1 MNLKRKIARQAK
13 AVADIPH
20 IYVEAWGAYES
31 FRKLGFS
38 DDQVQFVHGPTVNPV
53 TGETGVQLQVRL
65 VAQDKQFVYV
75 VGALTEGFER
85 GRAIIYE
92 LRRRIADREIKDEA
106 LEAMW
111 RSTELGGDVDWFAAF
126 TVKLREMGFVL
137 PALTN

>member
-1 MNLKRKIARQAK
+1 MNRQRHPEAK
-13 AVADIPH
+13 AVADIPQ

-38 DDQVQFVHGPTVNPV
+38 DDQVQFVYGAAMNPV
-53 TGETGVQLQVRL
+53 TREIGEQLQVRV

-75 VGALTEGFER
+75 VGALDEGFER

-92 LRRRIADREIKDEA
+92 LKRRIADREISDDE
-106 LEAMW
+106 LERMW
-111 RSTELGGDVDWFAAF
+111 RSTELGGNADWFAALSI
-126 TVKLREMGFVL
+126 KLQEKGFVL